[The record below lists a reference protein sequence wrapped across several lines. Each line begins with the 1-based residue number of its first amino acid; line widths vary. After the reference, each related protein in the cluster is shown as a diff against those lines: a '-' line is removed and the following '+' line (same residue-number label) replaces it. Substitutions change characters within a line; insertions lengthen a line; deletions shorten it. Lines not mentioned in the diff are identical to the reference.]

1 MQHERRIKVN
11 MNKKD
16 VIEQGFKY
24 LEEELGKKNIKWGKI
39 VQAEPDPGG
48 DAVFIIG
55 DQKFEILTKN
65 EVRPNDIGHFAQ
77 LRKYIQKLIIAAN
90 YITPNAKELL
100 REKDINYVDRK
111 GNMRFKHDDIHIFI
125 DGIHNQPP
133 TEDRKNRAFT
143 KAGIKVVFQILL
155 DTNLINATYRELA
168 TKCEVALGTIPK
180 VIEGLKEE
188 GFLIKADKDVWLLT
202 DYEEL
207 LKRWQQEYVRKLKPT
222 LFMCKYR
229 ATDKEF
235 EKNWK
240 QLKLKGYAT
249 WGGEPAGDFYTKY
262 LKPEIF
268 TLYTNQTQQ
277 AIMRAYRWV
286 PDEDG
291 DIVIYKTFW
300 NYPDDEKYYVPPLLA
315 YADLMG
321 TGDGRCVETANMI
334 YEQLLQKP

>member
-1 MQHERRIKVN
+1 MLHERRSKVN
-11 MNKKD
+11 MEKQD
-16 VIEQGFKY
+16 TIEQAYNY
-24 LEEELGKKNIKWGKI
+24 LKNELGKNIQWKRTAHVAKDQGW
-39 VQAEPDPGG
+39 
-48 DAVFIIG
+48 DA
-55 DQKFEILTKN
+55 KFQLNNKVIYVEAKN
-65 EVRPNDIGHFAQ
+65 EVRPNNIDQ
-77 LRKYIQKLIIAAN
+77 LVYLKEKLGELIVAVN
-90 YITPNAKELL
+90 YITPNAKHLL
-100 REKDINYVDRK
+100 KERGINYVDRK
-111 GNMRFKHDDIHIFI
+111 GNIWFKYGKVHIYI
-125 DGIHNQPP
+125 EGIPNQPP

-143 KAGIKVVFQILL
+143 RAGIQVVFQILL
-155 DTNLINATYRELA
+155 HTNLINATYRELA
-168 TKCEVALGTIPK
+168 VKCNVALGTIPK
-180 VIEGLKEE
+180 VIGGLKEE
-188 GFLIKADKDVWLLT
+188 GFLIKADKNVWLLT

-222 LFMCKYR
+222 LFMCKYK

-235 EKNWK
+235 GKNWK

-277 AIMRAYRWV
+277 ALMRAYRWV

-291 DIVIYKTFW
+291 NIVVYNTFW
-300 NYPDDEKYYVPPLLA
+300 NYPDDKRYYVPPLLA